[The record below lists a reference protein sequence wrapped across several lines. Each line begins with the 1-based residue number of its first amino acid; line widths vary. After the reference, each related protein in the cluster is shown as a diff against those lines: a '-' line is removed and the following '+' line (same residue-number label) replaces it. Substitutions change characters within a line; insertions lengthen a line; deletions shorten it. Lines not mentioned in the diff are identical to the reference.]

1 MYVVIYYAE
10 YAASISRN
18 ISLFFLLQS
27 IIPSF
32 MNPYSR
38 EYSNWTSIVGKI
50 RFVWP

>member
-1 MYVVIYYAE
+1 MQNMPHPFREIFHY
-10 YAASISRN
+10 
-18 ISLFFLLQS
+18 FFLLQS

-32 MNPYSR
+32 TNPYFR